1 MTDRYPLLPA
11 ATARDLM
18 KEIPLVIP
26 SGMGVGAAASLL
38 DAVGTSVAP
47 VVDPGGRC
55 VGLFGAADYRRWLD
69 SGGPRGEVVTD
80 WQIVHPTTIP
90 DEVSYH
96 MTRRFAVATPEAG
109 VHELL
114 HRLNGVEDPY
124 LVVLDRQRRPRGIV
138 CALDVLAAEAGT
150 SRRSASPSRTADD
163 RCGDRSRGDR
173 PTACP
178 VGDLTGREARA
189 RVGYSRPRCSGQNRG
204 HALSSR

>member
-1 MTDRYPLLPA
+1 MTDRHPLPPA

-18 KEIPLVIP
+18 KALPLVIP
-26 SGMGVGAAASLL
+26 SGTGVGAAASQL
-38 DAVGTSVAP
+38 DAVGTGVAP
-47 VVDPGGRC
+47 VVDPDGRC

-69 SGGPRGEVVTD
+69 GGGTRGEVVTE
-80 WQIVHPTTIP
+80 WQIVHPTPIP

-109 VHELL
+109 VNELL

-150 SRRSASPSRTADD
+150 SGRAASPSRMSD
-163 RCGDRSRGDR
+163 RCGDRGRGDR
-173 PTACP
+173 PSACP
-178 VGDLTGREARA
+178 VGDLSGRKARD
-189 RVGYSRPRCSGQNRG
+189 RVGYSRPRCSGQNQG